1 MEHLSIET
9 ISRTRLSDTVKQRL
23 TQLILDQALKPGDE
37 LPSEGD
43 LAESFGVSKPTIR
56 EALRAL
62 AAIGVVEI
70 VQGKRAT
77 VRHPSSEPL
86 EGFFQFAV
94 SHSDQGLR
102 EVVELRRKLE
112 TEIAV
117 LAAERAT
124 AQQVTQM
131 EAAVAKMRDAVGT
144 IEPWLDAD
152 LQLHMALAESAGNSL
167 MFYLMEALGGVFR
180 ESMRIL
186 HLQRGPKGVEA
197 TLARHEQIVQ
207 AVKARDPQSVRRAM
221 DAHYGAI
228 DLTVM
233 ELDHTDADGR
243 ARRAQQWAQ
252 AKG

>member
-1 MEHLSIET
+1 MGHLRIKA

-23 TQLILDQALKPGDE
+23 MQLILDQALKPGDE

-43 LAESFGVSKPTIR
+43 LAERFGVSKPTIR

-62 AAIGVVEI
+62 AAVGVVEI
-70 VQGKRAT
+70 VQGKRAC

-86 EGFFQFAV
+86 EGFFRFAI
-94 SHSDQGLR
+94 SYSDQGLR
-102 EVVELRRKLE
+102 EVIELRRKLE

-124 AQQVTQM
+124 ATQVAQM
-131 EAAVAKMRDAVGT
+131 EAAVARMKGAVGT

-167 MFYLMEALGGVFR
+167 MFYLMEALGGVVR
-180 ESMRIL
+180 ESMRVL
-186 HLQRGPKGVEA
+186 HLQRGPQGVEA
-197 TLARHEQIVQ
+197 TLGRHEQIVR
-207 AVKARDPQSVRRAM
+207 AVEARDTEAVRRAM

-228 DLTVM
+228 DLTMM
-233 ELDHTDADGR
+233 EIDHGGTDGR
-243 ARRAQQWAQ
+243 GRRAQEWAR
-252 AKG
+252 GDG

>member
-1 MEHLSIET
+1 MEDLSIET
-9 ISRTRLSDTVKQRL
+9 IRRPRLSDRVKQRL

-43 LAESFGVSKPTIR
+43 LAERFGVSKPTVR
-56 EALRAL
+56 EALRSL
-62 AAIGVVEI
+62 AGVGLVEI
-70 VQGKRAT
+70 AQGKRAT
-77 VRHPSSEPL
+77 VRNPSSEPL
-86 EGFFQFAV
+86 ERFFRFAMTN
-94 SHSDQGLR
+94 SDQGLR

-124 AQQVTQM
+124 ADQLARM

-197 TLARHEQIVQ
+197 TLARHERIVQ
-207 AVKARDPQSVRRAM
+207 AVKSRDTQAVRQAM

-233 ELDHTDADGR
+233 ELDHTDTVGR
-243 ARRAQQWAQ
+243 KRRAQEWAY
-252 AKG
+252 ANR